1 MDNLRAMLEK
11 LLETY
16 LVEGN
21 TTPEGAMRDVLTD
34 LMHIS
39 QNEELDFDT
48 ILSGAEQVYQ
58 EEVELDENAGV

>member
-1 MDNLRAMLEK
+1 VDNLRAMLEK